1 MDEDQPF
8 RKLYRRVVRTQALE
22 SYHLDWNSSSCAW
35 ENSLALTK
43 GSPLCIEKAFLLSP
57 LSPWICSVEPILLPP
72 LVKSGP
78 GAMTF
83 QVISG

>member
-22 SYHLDWNSSSCAW
+22 LYHLDWNSSSSAW
-35 ENSLALTK
+35 ENSWALTK
-43 GSPLCIEKAFLLSP
+43 GSPPCVEKAFLLCLHCLCDLFSGAD
-57 LSPWICSVEPILLPP
+57 SSATW
-72 LVKSGP
+72 VKSGP